1 MRGAV
6 DSSGTAAP
14 TAAGSRADR
23 DVTSVQAERE

>member
-14 TAAGSRADR
+14 TAASRVDR